1 MEGSIM
7 PHKVFTN
14 GSVLPASDVNTY
26 LMNQV
31 IMTFA
36 NSAARTL
43 VITAPIQGMI
53 TYLADT
59 DTFEYWDG
67 TSYAAL

>member
-1 MEGSIM
+1 MAY
-7 PHKVFTN
+7 KDFTN

-26 LMNQV
+26 LMDQMV
-31 IMTFA
+31 MTFA
-36 NSAARTL
+36 NSTARTTA
-43 VITAPIQGMI
+43 ITTPVAGMI

-67 TSYAAL
+67 TEYKSL

>member
-1 MEGSIM
+1 M
-7 PHKVFTN
+7 PFKTFTN

-26 LMNQV
+26 LMNQM

-36 NSAARTL
+36 DSTARTTA
-43 VITAPIQGMI
+43 ITTPVLGMI

-59 DTFEYWDG
+59 DSFEYWDG
-67 TSYAAL
+67 TQYKSL

>member
-1 MEGSIM
+1 M
-7 PHKVFTN
+7 PFKTFTN

-26 LMNQV
+26 LMDQM

-36 NSAARTL
+36 NSSARATA
-43 VITAPIQGMI
+43 ITAPISGMI

-59 DTFEYWDG
+59 DSFEYWDG
-67 TSYAAL
+67 TQYKSL

>member
-1 MEGSIM
+1 MAY
-7 PHKVFTN
+7 KVFTN

-26 LMNQV
+26 LMDQM

-36 NSAARTL
+36 NSTARATA
-43 VITAPIQGMI
+43 ITTPSAGMI

-67 TSYAAL
+67 TSYKSL

>member
-1 MEGSIM
+1 MAY
-7 PHKVFTN
+7 KDFTN

-26 LMNQV
+26 LMDQM

-36 NSAARTL
+36 NSTARS
-43 VITAPIQGMI
+43 TAISTPLPGMI

-67 TSYAAL
+67 TTYKAF

>member
-1 MEGSIM
+1 M
-7 PHKVFTN
+7 PRKVFTA
-14 GSVLPASDVNTY
+14 GEVLAAADVNGF
-26 LMNQV
+26 LMNQT

-36 NSAARTL
+36 SSTARSSA
-43 VITAPIQGMI
+43 IGTATSGMI

-67 TSYAAL
+67 TAYKTL